1 MAIVICNYDVIS
13 DVGMEAPD
21 SLKYFILLGLYGATL
36 YAQKGKKNQDHK
48 VSFSNQ
54 KLII

>member
-1 MAIVICNYDVIS
+1 MAIVVCNYDVIS

-21 SLKYFILLGLYGATL
+21 WLKYFILLGLYGATL

-48 VSFSNQ
+48 V
-54 KLII
+54 